1 MTPHIVKFYNMNSV
15 TFQFNIEFEFTD
27 ESKLDNLCK
36 QLQTVLDSFSIEDR
50 KFEIVFKH
58 NEETK

>member
-1 MTPHIVKFYNMNSV
+1 MGSHIVKFYNMNSV
-15 TFQFNIEFEFTD
+15 TFQFNIEFEFKD
-27 ESKLDNLCK
+27 ESKLDNLAK

>member
-1 MTPHIVKFYNMNSV
+1 MNSV
-15 TFQFNIEFEFTD
+15 TFQFNISFEFKD
-27 ESKLDNLCK
+27 ESKLDNLAK

-50 KFEIVFKH
+50 KFEIVFNH

>member
-1 MTPHIVKFYNMNSV
+1 MNSV
-15 TFQFNIEFEFTD
+15 TFEFNIKFEFKD
-27 ESKLDNLCK
+27 ESKLDNLAK

-50 KFEIVFKH
+50 KFEIVVNH

>member
-1 MTPHIVKFYNMNSV
+1 MSPYITKIYNMSNV

-36 QLQTVLDSFSIEDR
+36 ELRIVLDSFSIEDR

-58 NEETK
+58 NDSK

>member
-1 MTPHIVKFYNMNSV
+1 MNSV
-15 TFQFNIEFEFTD
+15 TFQFNIGFEFKD
-27 ESKLDNLCK
+27 ESKLDNLAK

-50 KFEIVFKH
+50 KFEIVYKH

>member
-1 MTPHIVKFYNMNSV
+1 MNSV
-15 TFQFNIEFEFTD
+15 TFEFNISFEFKD
-27 ESKLDNLCK
+27 ESKLDNLSK
-36 QLQTVLDSFSIEDR
+36 QLQTVLDSFNIEDR

>member
-1 MTPHIVKFYNMNSV
+1 MSNV

-36 QLQTVLDSFSIEDR
+36 ELRIVLDSFSIEDR

-58 NEETK
+58 NDSK